1 MKDYRKYDLRDLTES
16 IFYMREF
23 TLKALRKNSPKR
35 KAAEAEY
42 EELWRSR
49 DALEDEIFGKE
60 VNDYLPPKQEE

>member
-42 EELWRSR
+42 EELWRLR

-60 VNDYLPPKQEE
+60 VSDLPPKQEE

>member
-16 IFYMREF
+16 IFFMREF

-60 VNDYLPPKQEE
+60 VNDYLPSEQEE

>member
-1 MKDYRKYDLRDLTES
+1 MKDYRKYSLRDLTES

-35 KAAEAEY
+35 KTAEAEY
-42 EELWRSR
+42 EELWRLR

-60 VNDYLPPKQEE
+60 VSDLPPEQEE